1 MKDFT
6 FDSLNSN
13 LILLIPDI
21 CIRMKLNIP
30 GFKFQSDSIN
40 TSREALLSSIRVH
53 FKFQSDSINTDDRG
67 NTCASYPFFKFQS
80 DSINTKL
87 RHENDKLYLDL

>member
-53 FKFQSDSINTDDRG
+53 FKFQSDSINTS
-67 NTCASYPFFKFQS
+67 TKAEAQTSVFF
-80 DSINTKL
+80 L
-87 RHENDKLYLDL
+87 

>member
-1 MKDFT
+1 M
-6 FDSLNSN
+6 
-13 LILLIPDI
+13 
-21 CIRMKLNIP
+21 
-30 GFKFQSDSIN
+30 
-40 TSREALLSSIRVH
+40 ERVSH